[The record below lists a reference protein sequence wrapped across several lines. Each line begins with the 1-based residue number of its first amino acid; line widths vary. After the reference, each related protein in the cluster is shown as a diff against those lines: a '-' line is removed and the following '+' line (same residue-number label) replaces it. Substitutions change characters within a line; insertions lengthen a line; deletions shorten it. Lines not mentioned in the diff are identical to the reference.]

1 MPSSA
6 QATVAVADGITRVSL
21 PELIALRLQVSRSPR
36 LHAVAARASHGG
48 HASRLRGRGMDYVE
62 SRAYQPGD
70 DVRQIDWRLTARS
83 GRVHT
88 KLFQEERER
97 SLLLLVDCNAS
108 MYFGT
113 RERFKSV
120 QAARAAAL
128 AAWHA
133 ARAGERVGVLAIGG
147 TRGVQRPRAGERGAL
162 AVVGALAAW
171 DAASQ
176 ARESTPSGETLGDA
190 LHRAQR
196 LARGSSRVL
205 LVSDGWSCDAQARNR
220 LLQLRRHAEVSMLTV
235 ADVLELAP
243 PPPGR
248 YPFEHDGERAVVDLH
263 GSVQRRAFR
272 QMLGEGPARLQALCS
287 ATGLRHRAIDTRAD
301 PLPAVTFLLGRPGR
315 GT

>member
-1 MPSSA
+1 MPA
-6 QATVAVADGITRVSL
+6 PVQQPAAIADGHTRVSL
-21 PELIALRLQVSRSPR
+21 PELIALRLRVSRTPR

-108 MYFGT
+108 MRFGT

-128 AAWHA
+128 AAWYA
-133 ARAGERVGVLAIGG
+133 VRAGERVGALAIGG

-162 AVVGALAAW
+162 AVVGAMAAW
-171 DAASQ
+171 DAVSQ
-176 ARESTPSGETLGDA
+176 AHETEEELGEA

-205 LVSDGWSCDAQARNR
+205 LISDGWSCDAQARNR
-220 LLQLRRHAEVSMLTV
+220 LLQLRRHAEVSVLTV
-235 ADVLELAP
+235 ADALELAP

-248 YPFEHDGERAVVDLH
+248 YPFEHDGERVVVDLH
-263 GSVQRRAFR
+263 GSAQRRAFR

-301 PLPAVTFLLGRPGR
+301 PLPAVEFLLGRQGR
-315 GT
+315 VAQ

>member
-1 MPSSA
+1 VPA
-6 QATVAVADGITRVSL
+6 ADGCTRVSL
-21 PELIALRLQVSRSPR
+21 PELIALRLRVSRTPR

-108 MYFGT
+108 MHFGT

-133 ARAGERVGVLAIGG
+133 VRAGERVGVLAIGG

-171 DAASQ
+171 DAAPQ
-176 ARESTPSGETLGDA
+176 AAQAEKLGEA

-196 LARGSSRVL
+196 LVRGSSRVL
-205 LVSDGWSCDAQARNR
+205 LVSDGWSCDEQARNR
-220 LLQLRRHAEVSMLTV
+220 LLQLRRHAEVSVLAV

-263 GSVQRRAFR
+263 GSVQRNAFR

-287 ATGLRHRAIDTRAD
+287 AVGLRHRAIDTRAD
-301 PLPAVTFLLGRPGR
+301 PLPAVTFLLGRQGR